1 MRRLT
6 SMTSSS
12 EQQDGSDE
20 TSLTETD
27 DLRQNKTEQ
36 EDSMAEIQVKE
47 VRVTG
52 IRDSLLDWAHHYQ
65 AYRQKRAANSAFW
78 SDQATR
84 HGIAL
89 EATATTNW
97 VRAASLRRL
106 KRLVRRNDSTL
117 EIGCGNASS
126 LLRPL
131 SYFCRAYGVD
141 ITFEMLAAAK
151 GAEGRIRGLARSDAC
166 RLPFTDEQ
174 FDVVYT
180 SRCLINVLDPE
191 MQSLAMREAF
201 RVAKRD
207 GMVLFIE
214 NFDKPVAATN
224 RAIKEWGGGD
234 PIVDEQNLLLGLQ
247 RTLEVAQGAG
257 WRLVRIQGN
266 TLASFLVHVLVPKI
280 ALRKAVIAVDRLFY
294 PLYTTLTWIEDL
306 FGSHLPL
313 FGKDTM
319 VIFKRP

>member
-1 MRRLT
+1 MN
-6 SMTSSS
+6 SSS
-12 EQQDGSDE
+12 GQQDGSDK
-20 TSLTETD
+20 TSLAETD
-27 DLRQNKTEQ
+27 DRPQDKIEPA
-36 EDSMAEIQVKE
+36 DSKAGIRVQE
-47 VRVTG
+47 VRVPG
-52 IRDSLLDWAHHYQ
+52 IRDSSLDWAHHYR
-65 AYRQKRAANSAFW
+65 AYLQKRVANSAFW

-84 HGIAL
+84 HGSAL

-106 KRLVRRNDSTL
+106 KRLVRQSDRTL

-131 SYFCRAYGVD
+131 SYLCRAYGVD

-151 GAEGRIRGLARSDAC
+151 RAEGKIRGLTRSDAC
-166 RLPFTDEQ
+166 RLPFPDEQ

-201 RVAKRD
+201 RVAKGD
-207 GMVLFIE
+207 GIVLFIE
-214 NFDKPVAATN
+214 NFDKPIAATN
-224 RAIKEWGGGD
+224 RAIERWGAGG
-234 PIVDEQNLLLGLQ
+234 PIMDEQNLPLGLQ

-257 WRLVRIQGN
+257 WHLVSTQGN
-266 TLASFLVHVLVPKI
+266 TLASFLVHVLIPKI
-280 ALRKAVIAVDRLFY
+280 AWRKAATAVDHLFY
-294 PLYTTLTWIEDL
+294 PLYRTLTWIEDL
-306 FGSHLPL
+306 LGSRLPL

-319 VIFKRP
+319 VIFKRS